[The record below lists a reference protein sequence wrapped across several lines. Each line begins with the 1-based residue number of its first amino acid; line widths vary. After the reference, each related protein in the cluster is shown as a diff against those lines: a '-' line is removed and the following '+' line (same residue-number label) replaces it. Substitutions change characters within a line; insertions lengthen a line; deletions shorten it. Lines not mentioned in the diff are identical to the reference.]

1 MLQHLSEF
9 LRTYYGPFRL
19 LGSNLVLIL
28 LSIYAAFAASVFLL
42 PALSHGF
49 PKDRGREFSI
59 GSQAAVGKPTGTG
72 LVFICIFAVVTLLMV
87 PLNSSQTAILTL
99 TLLAMLSGF
108 MDDRSEKPWGEY
120 RKALIDL
127 VLSFAASAAL
137 FYLRKPAFWLPFVS
151 GTIPIG
157 PLAFISISTI
167 VIWVSINTTNCSDG
181 VDGLSGTLVLL
192 ALVVL
197 GVLFYFVLGHVG
209 ISTYLLVPH
218 IRDGAGWAIM
228 TFALAG
234 SLLGYLW
241 HNAYPSKLLMG
252 DAGSRALGFFIGA
265 CVMALGNPALLLAVS
280 FIILINGG
288 TGLVKVA
295 LLRFFKIRIFADV
308 RFPLHDHMKKHRE
321 WSSTQ
326 ILLKYVILQLLTM
339 VGLIGVIF
347 KVR

>member
-1 MLQHLSEF
+1 L
-9 LRTYYGPFRL
+9 
-19 LGSNLVLIL
+19 
-28 LSIYAAFAASVFLL
+28 LL
-42 PALSHGF
+42 PVLAHRGF
-49 PKDRGREFSI
+49 PRDRGREFSV
-59 GSQAAVGKPTGTG
+59 GAQASVGKPTGTG
-72 LVFICIFAVVTLLMV
+72 LVFICVFAVVTLLMV
-87 PLNSSQTAILTL
+87 PLNASQMSILAL
-99 TLLAMLSGF
+99 TLLAMLSGYL
-108 MDDRSEKPWGEY
+108 DDRSEKPWGEY

-127 VLSFAASAAL
+127 GLSLAASFAL
-137 FYLRKPAFWLPFVS
+137 FYLRKTIFWLPFVE
-151 GTIPIG
+151 GELPIG
-157 PLAFISISTI
+157 PAAFIAVSTA
-167 VIWVSINTTNCSDG
+167 VIWISINTTNCSDG
-181 VDGLSGTLVLL
+181 VDGLSGTLVLM

-241 HNAYPSKLLMG
+241 HNAYPSTLLMG
-252 DAGSRALGFFIGA
+252 DAGSRALGFFIGS
-265 CVMALGNPALLLAVS
+265 CVMALGNPALLVAVA

-326 ILLKYVILQLLTM
+326 ILLKYVIMQLLTM
-339 VGLIGVIF
+339 VGLIGIIF

>member
-1 MLQHLSEF
+1 MLKHLSEY
-9 LRTYYGPFRL
+9 LRDYYGPFRL

-28 LSIYAAFAASVFLL
+28 LSVYAAFAASVLLL
-42 PALSHGF
+42 PKLAHGF
-49 PKDRGREFSI
+49 PRDRGREFSV
-59 GSQAAVGKPTGTG
+59 GAQASVGKPTGTG
-72 LVFICIFAVVTLLMV
+72 LVFICVFAVVTLLAT
-87 PLNSSQTAILTL
+87 PLNASQMALLVL

-108 MDDRSEKPWGEY
+108 LDDRAEKPWGEY

-127 VLSFAASAAL
+127 ILSLAASLAL
-137 FYLRKPAFWLPFVS
+137 FYLRKPVFWLPFVEGPIS
-151 GTIPIG
+151 IG
-157 PLAFISISTI
+157 PVAFIAVSTM

-181 VDGLSGTLVLL
+181 VDGLSGTLVLM
-192 ALVVL
+192 ALLVL

-218 IRDGAGWAIM
+218 VRDGAGWAIM

-241 HNAYPSKLLMG
+241 HNAYPSSLLMG

-265 CVMALGNPALLLAVS
+265 CVMALGNPALLVAVAC
-280 FIILINGG
+280 IILINGG

-326 ILLKYVILQLLTM
+326 ILLKYVIMQVLTTA
-339 VGLIGVIF
+339 GLIGVIF